1 MIALNEGL
9 IMIVRQTGVPLAGER
24 RQISLLA
31 RALLA
36 LALSLDYWVDQFMDL
51 PESSLWANLFSSH
64 WSTFSWLAEAT

>member
-1 MIALNEGL
+1 
-9 IMIVRQTGVPLAGER
+9 MIVRQTGLPFAGER

-51 PESSLWANLFSSH
+51 PESSLWAYLFSSH